1 MSDVSS
7 NFGAVF
13 LSEQKRDLAILFAAI
28 WLFYA
33 KKLGYSVTLDPR
45 GWHFFRVGFLV
56 GVLVKVGFVV
66 GLCVA
71 TQQLRSRET
80 AQLCKRVA
88 SFSQVLSF
96 VVFVSFCATILP
108 IFGPWA
114 GIYTVFMVLGTRAA
128 SRLVCFTD
136 PAKDLAL
143 SGLFTTVFYFSLPA

>member
-88 SFSQVLSF
+88 SFSQVLSSCYPCLF
-96 VVFVSFCATILP
+96 APIALFSANLRYISIKPPFLTKILTH
-108 IFGPWA
+108 F
-114 GIYTVFMVLGTRAA
+114 L
-128 SRLVCFTD
+128 
-136 PAKDLAL
+136 
-143 SGLFTTVFYFSLPA
+143 YF